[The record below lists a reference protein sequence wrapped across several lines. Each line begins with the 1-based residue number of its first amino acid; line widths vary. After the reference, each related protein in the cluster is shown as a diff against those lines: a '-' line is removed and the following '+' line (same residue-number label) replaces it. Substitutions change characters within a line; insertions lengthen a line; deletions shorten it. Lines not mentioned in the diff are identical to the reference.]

1 MSVVVKTATLYADL
15 AHTSSNRSC
24 GCKWTS
30 DKAKAT
36 RFADADTA
44 VNEMARRNVAD
55 FSIVDDSAKI
65 AVAA

>member
-1 MSVVVKTATLYADL
+1 MFVIKIATLYADL

-30 DKAKAT
+30 DMTKAT
-36 RFADADTA
+36 RFGDVEMA
-44 VNEMARRNVAD
+44 VSEMARRKVAD
-55 FSIVDDSAKI
+55 FSIVDASTKF